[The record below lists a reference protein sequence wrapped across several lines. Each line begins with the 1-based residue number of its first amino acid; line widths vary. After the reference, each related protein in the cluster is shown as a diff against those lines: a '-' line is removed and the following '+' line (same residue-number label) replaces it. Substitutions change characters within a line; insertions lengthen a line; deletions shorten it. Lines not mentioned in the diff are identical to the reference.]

1 MPRRT
6 WLVSVSI
13 IGHVGLGVGLWVS
26 GMWKLE
32 RLESDRRLA
41 NIGVMT
47 PSLAS
52 GGSPDLPEVKF
63 QKKQPKVEKKIAKNV
78 QWDKRVVKEES
89 KLESKVPGG
98 GGDGPEGPGKEVGPV
113 GPPGDTLCMAPPC
126 EPPKQPEVKLP
137 DPVVK
142 KPPIVPPHILKALRT
157 DGDTQIKPSRNVQNQ
172 ILSDGLTGVTAA
184 VKLCIDTSG
193 RVSSVTLIAST
204 KYPEYDQQLM
214 DGARRWS
221 YRPYLVNGVPTPAC
235 GPVNFVYGIK

>member
-1 MPRRT
+1 MSRRT
-6 WLVSVSI
+6 WLVSFSI
-13 IGHVGLGVGLWVS
+13 IGNVGLGVGLWVS

-47 PSLAS
+47 PSFAS
-52 GGSPDLPEVKF
+52 GGSPELPEVKF
-63 QKKQPKVEKKIAKNV
+63 QKKQPKVEKKIVKNV
-78 QWDKRVVKEES
+78 QWDKRVVKEEP
-89 KLESKVPGG
+89 KLEAKTPGG
-98 GGDGPEGPGKEVGPV
+98 GGDGPIGPGKEVGPP
-113 GPPGDTLCMAPPC
+113 GQDNPPCLAPPC
-126 EPPKQPEVKLP
+126 DGAPKLPEVKLP

-142 KPPIVPPHILKALRT
+142 KPPIVPPHILKALRF

-172 ILSDGLTGVTAA
+172 ILSDGLSGVTAA
-184 VKLCIDTSG
+184 IKLCIDTSG
-193 RVSSVTLIAST
+193 TVSSVSLIAST

-214 DGARRWS
+214 DGARRWR